1 MFFLLNIKN
10 NKKYYHLK
18 ITIYYKKRTMELLI
32 NTWDGSLDWK
42 NQVLKPVVEDTLRL
56 SEEEGTLEN
65 VKDAIAKISQSQDE
79 RNQNTARQE
88 VYIYCKNYLKNY
100 FKKCQ
105 K

>member
-1 MFFLLNIKN
+1 
-10 NKKYYHLK
+10 
-18 ITIYYKKRTMELLI
+18 MELLI

-65 VKDAIAKISQSQDE
+65 VKDAIAKISYSQDE
-79 RNQNTARQE
+79 QNQNTARQE
-88 VYIYCKNYLKNY
+88 VYIACQNYLKTY